1 VFATSVA
8 APKKLA
14 RPTTLN
20 RVRATARPRLFR
32 DRRIDVRSAR
42 SGAFH
47 KVRALS
53 IAFGIFGLAVAI
65 PAMGPRSAAAAK
77 APGVANGTGTTVIG
91 DRIWADGNGNGVQD
105 VGENGINGVTVRF
118 VLGTKELASTIS
130 ANNPTNGAPGWYQL
144 SGLPHGING
153 KIVVDRVADY
163 LPGGALVARV
173 LSPTTAGTNRNR
185 DSDATQPGY
194 GFVQIEAVQTGSG
207 AASAASTSYDIG
219 FAPAAALID
228 QIWLD
233 ANSNGRHEAEEP
245 GINGVGVSI
254 YNAATNQLLGQ
265 TRSSADPAD
274 PTRLGVCFFDG
285 LPPNVPWRIQLSDP
299 ADFAKGAPLD
309 GLILTKA
316 HVAGSTDSDDSDAL
330 LVGGVPTVAQVS
342 SIGNYSLNV
351 TGDFGFRALVKGEHR
366 PPMMPLST
374 TTTTPGVSVVSTTAL
389 KSSAGSGDTPVA
401 LPAAVRTSST
411 LPGNNEVLLS
421 VQRNAVNATS
431 VPPFAVEPALAAPTD
446 TKTKA
451 KVGSRVIH
459 DHSLILALTSDSVV
473 PESPSPEPTPTAT
486 DAVSTDTQQAQV
498 AVALNSTGTVVNS
511 SAVGHVGGVAPVAKN
526 QSSVPVA
533 AFVLMALGLVGLL
546 FARRLT

>member
-1 VFATSVA
+1 VFTASAVVA
-8 APKKLA
+8 KKLTA
-14 RPTTLN
+14 LSRLRPT
-20 RVRATARPRLFR
+20 AHPR
-32 DRRIDVRSAR
+32 RRRSPVGHR
-42 SGAFH
+42 GAFN
-47 KVRALS
+47 KVSALS
-53 IAFGIFGLAVAI
+53 LTVVAFGIVVCMPLAGA
-65 PAMGPRSAAAAK
+65 RSATAAK
-77 APGVANGTGTTVIG
+77 APVGVNGTEALGIG
-91 DRIWADGNGNGVQD
+91 DRIWADENGNGVQD
-105 VGENGINGVTVRF
+105 VGETGINGVTVRF
-118 VLGTKELASTIS
+118 VQGTKELASTVTG
-130 ANNPTNGAPGWYQL
+130 NHPTNGAPGWYQL
-144 SGLPHGING
+144 SGLPKGTTG

-173 LSPTTAGTNRNR
+173 LSPTTTGTNRNR

-207 AASAASTSYDIG
+207 APSAASTSYDIG

-265 TRSSADPAD
+265 TRSSADPSD
-274 PTRLGVCFFDG
+274 PARMGVCFFDG

-351 TGDFGFRALVKGEHR
+351 TGDFGFRALAKGEQR
-366 PPMMPLST
+366 PIVTPSPTVKT
-374 TTTTPGVSVVSTTAL
+374 TTNTAAAAATTRTTL
-389 KSSAGSGDTPVA
+389 QFPAGSANTPVA
-401 LPAAVRTSST
+401 IGVTAST
-411 LPGNNEVLLS
+411 LPGKNTILLS
-421 VQRNAVNATS
+421 GHSNAANSTS

-459 DHSLILALTSDSVV
+459 DHSLILALTSDSVA
-473 PESPSPEPTPTAT
+473 PESPISELTPTAT
-486 DAVSTDTQQAQV
+486 DAVSADTQEAQV
-498 AVALNSTGTVVNS
+498 AVALNSTGAFVS
-511 SAVGHVGGVAPVAKN
+511 SPAIGQAGGVAPVASE
-526 QSSVPVA
+526 QSSAPVA